1 MPKYLSGKV
10 KVNPQDKLS
19 SYRNTYL
26 ELGDA
31 EPNLGNPA
39 TLGIVNGGSSAGIPA
54 GTRYQSITIHGDTTG
69 NRYWIPVGGGVIPGS
84 ISVFEEG
91 VIVGT
96 ADSISQLNFVGNI
109 VTAIAEESVEGGS
122 PGNIATITVRPTTN
136 DKEILFSKDVS
147 GLGVT
152 DFSGSSDFTF
162 NYNTGI
168 VSVTTGI
175 HIAPIVGSGATF
187 NVGAGGS
194 VFRLVSAGSTSL
206 VGIGTTNPT
215 QNLDVKGNIKLDGDL
230 HLVDA
235 GTIIDYTGN
244 FGAEANIL
252 TKGEYGVEWL
262 RPNQIVSGAAATVTV
277 LQYHKTGGI
286 LGGASNYNSGTGAM
300 SIAVVWDP
308 TNNRLGIGS
317 TQPSS
322 LLDVEGN
329 SIFTGITSFVGL
341 TTVTEGG
348 LGANT
353 LTVSGLSTFNGV
365 IDANNGI
372 NASSAKIEDLVGDR
386 VVFTST
392 GGELQTSNNISYN
405 TTDGLNVT
413 GLITATNLAASGV
426 GTIANIE
433 IGGSNNN
440 EIKTLSAGLILSS
453 ASTLVRIDDKVEVND
468 NTDSTNSLDG
478 ALISDGG
485 LGVAKNANIG
495 KNVNVGGAL
504 SVTGTSVGVA
514 VTLSAAGGIT
524 TVGGDLYVGGDL
536 FVLDDIF
543 LDEGRFNT
551 LIVDKG
557 STFRGN
563 IDAQANVGVG
573 SIIVSGVSTFTGNIE
588 AKSNLDVDGI
598 TDLDVLNVSETAT
611 FDGNINANQNLDV
624 DGTTDLDVLNVAETA
639 TFSSN
644 IDVDGITDLDVL
656 NVSETATFVD
666 KVSIGG
672 TVGFG
677 KSVFLPDNKRILFG
691 SDDDLEIFFDG
702 THSKIDHLP
711 TGGSLFL
718 AGDSLILSNSGM
730 SEYYLQAAE
739 NGSVLLNYSGNTKLK
754 TSGVGVTV
762 YNQLDVTDIVASG
775 EIGINESDPKQKLH
789 ITQTAGGE
797 QYPILLQNRTNG
809 DSSVGI
815 QFIATGSDLSDGQYA
830 SIEAN
835 GPTVGNTKHDLL
847 FKTVTSGGTPKEAL
861 RITSDGH
868 VGIGTDN
875 PTGANALL
883 DNNTILAV
891 GSLKA
896 NNLEGSYIVP
906 GETGQVFFNNSDVLT
921 AASTLY
927 WDEPNDRL
935 GIGTDDPQCVLDI
948 NKDVAGGVNYVDI
961 RNHHATGGAALRVK
975 TQGTYASPTYQAILG
990 ASDADGTIRVGAVSN
1005 HDLLLLT
1012 NDEAKVTIKS
1022 SGEVGINTTTVFDT
1036 NTMLQVNGKTG
1047 AGPNL
1052 VLHRNDTSVSVN
1064 QVLGALRV
1072 TGNDSN
1078 GTQQE
1083 SSAIEFVA
1091 DLDHGTNDKPGR
1103 IVFKTTNDGALSATE
1118 KLRINSSGQ
1127 VSVGS
1132 EPSSGIG
1139 TLNVKPSSDDE
1150 YLKVRDAGDFDA
1162 SYNGVAIDCRNSANN
1177 ASKDILV
1184 RSERLSLWQGS
1195 SEKLLID
1202 TGGNLIPGSNSQNI
1216 GSATTS
1222 WGTIYGNLIGD
1233 IQGVADNVETTKNDA
1248 LSSGYLTFVDSN
1260 NTTATG
1266 EVIYTSTNFE
1276 IDSSTG
1282 TLKLPKTDGGIK
1294 FGPGTATNDDAHI
1307 EWKGDGNAGYLRIS
1321 TSDDN
1326 GTEYIQF
1333 GDYAS
1338 NNKNGAFTEW
1348 LKIQRTGANLTGQL
1362 YVSGISTV
1370 NNNLDVNGV
1379 ATFNDTTDATNSTT
1393 GGSVTI
1399 DGGAAIAKSLFVGIN
1414 LDVGG
1419 TLVVDGNVTLGEDA
1433 SDTVTFNADIA
1444 SNLYPSAH
1452 ETYNIGESASNRWNQ
1467 VYAKEF
1473 YGTFKGDIANT
1484 VATLSLDASVT
1495 DVFDI
1500 SSNSLSAD
1508 DAGAD
1513 KLVIW
1518 DDTNGKLTHAG
1529 LGTGLYYSGTNLD
1542 STTYDFELV
1551 DHGSNTGSGTGN
1563 DAVLRLNPSTGSD
1576 DDIRLIAGS
1585 NITLSQG
1592 TGTLTVSSTDTTSNN
1607 LYKLECAQTGG
1618 TDADPKISLQSNGG
1632 TGSTYTEADSIQIN
1646 GGSYCTVTRDN
1657 DGSLTINA
1665 SDQTG
1670 TTYDLEGGGTQGTSF
1685 GSGTGTINLISSE
1698 PTTDTVTVT
1707 AGSNIKITKTGSASD
1722 FTGGFTISADQG
1734 SDTVTNAY
1742 KTINTPDDNS
1752 VTSNSTTEQL
1762 TFKQSGGM
1770 TITSNSTTNEITF
1783 SSTNTNTEYNYNAV
1797 DDDGAVKL
1805 RLSTIGSS
1813 PVNQDIEIAGTTDEI
1828 EVTQNNSG
1836 KITLSMATGYSAGL
1850 PLSSSSKRFDV
1861 LAWTDSVINGKHT
1874 YVGDELYFF
1883 NSNKLDPDATISF
1896 SDGTNFVFNHNILPS
1911 GTIDLG
1917 STTARWNNIYVND
1930 LQLSNESKKDTGGN
1944 DVDGTWGDWTLQEGE
1959 DNVYMINNRTGKKY
1973 AMMLKEVEH

>member
-1 MPKYLSGKV
+1 MPKYISGKV
-10 KVNPQDKLS
+10 KVSPQDKLS
-19 SYRNTYL
+19 PYRNRYL

-31 EPNLGNPA
+31 EPNFGNPA
-39 TLGIVNGGSSAGIPA
+39 TLGIINGGSSAGIPA
-54 GTRYQSITIHGDTTG
+54 GTRYQSITVHGDTTG

-96 ADSISQLNFVGNI
+96 ANSISQLNFVGNI
-109 VTAIAEESVEGGS
+109 ITAIAEEAIGGN
-122 PGNIATITVRPTTN
+122 PGNIATVSIRPTTR
-136 DKEILFSKDVS
+136 DKEILFSKDPI
-147 GLGVT
+147 GNGNT

-175 HIAPIVGSGATF
+175 HIAPIVGTGATF

-194 VFRLVSAGSTSL
+194 VFHVVSAGNTSL
-206 VGIGTTNPT
+206 IGIGTANPV

-244 FGAEANIL
+244 VGAEANIL
-252 TKGEYGVEWL
+252 TKGTNGVEWL
-262 RPNQIVSGAAATVTV
+262 RPNQIVAGAAGTVTV
-277 LQYHKTGGI
+277 LQYHKAGGI

-348 LGANT
+348 LGANS
-353 LTVSGLSTFNGV
+353 LTVSGLSTFNDV

-372 NASSAKIEDLVGDR
+372 NASTAKIEDLTADR

-453 ASTLVRIDDKVEVND
+453 ASALVRIDDKVEVND
-468 NTDSTNSLDG
+468 STDSTNSLDG

-514 VTLSAAGGIT
+514 VTLAAAGGIT

-536 FVLDDIF
+536 FVVDDIF

-551 LIVDKG
+551 LIVEQN
-557 STFRGN
+557 STFEGN

-588 AKSNLDVDGI
+588 AKSNLDVDGT
-598 TDLDVLNVSETAT
+598 TDLDLLNVSETAT
-611 FDGNINANQNLDV
+611 FDGNIDANQNLDV

-644 IDVDGITDLDVL
+644 IDVDGTTDLDLL
-656 NVSETATFVD
+656 NVSETATFDD

-677 KSVFLPDNKRILFG
+677 KSVFLPDNKRVLFG

-718 AGDSLILSNSGM
+718 AGDSLVLSNSGM
-730 SEYYLQAAE
+730 EQYYLQAAE
-739 NGSVLLNYSGNTKLK
+739 NGSVLLNYSGNTKFK

-762 YNQLDVTDIVASG
+762 YNQLDTTYIDAVGVITARDHIKFANSGDGIIFGTEGSSDRPSIIGNYTSQTDNHIVF
-775 EIGINESDPKQKLH
+775 N
-789 ITQTAGGE
+789 T
-797 QYPILLQNRTNG
+797 
-809 DSSVGI
+809 
-815 QFIATGSDLSDGQYA
+815 TGT
-830 SIEAN
+830 E
-835 GPTVGNTKHDLL
+835 K
-847 FKTVTSGGTPKEAL
+847 L
-861 RITSDGH
+861 RITKDGD
-868 VGIGTDN
+868 VGIGTNN
-875 PTGANALL
+875 PTGANALT
-883 DNNTILAV
+883 NNNATLAV

-896 NNLEGSYIVP
+896 NNLEGTYTVP

-927 WDEPNDRL
+927 WDESNDRFGVGTDNPQKRL
-935 GIGTDDPQCVLDI
+935 EVFDGDIYLNSTDKKIYLTSDYDQYITANAASNYMVFAAGNKERLRITSNGQVAIGTDQIEPSSTPENFEIKLSVLGDI
-948 NKDVAGGVNYVDI
+948 VAKAFDGSGNVTTDYTI
-961 RNHHATGGAALRVK
+961 IHG
-975 TQGTYASPTYQAILG
+975 
-990 ASDADGTIRVGAVSN
+990 GTIELNRAA
-1005 HDLLLLT
+1005 
-1012 NDEAKVTIKS
+1012 NDAFIDFK
-1022 SGEVGINTTTVFDT
+1022 TTT
-1036 NTMLQVNGKTG
+1036 G
-1047 AGPNL
+1047 
-1052 VLHRNDTSVSVN
+1052 
-1064 QVLGALRV
+1064 
-1072 TGNDSN
+1072 
-1078 GTQQE
+1078 E
-1083 SSAIEFVA
+1083 
-1091 DLDHGTNDKPGR
+1091 DHDCRIGTNDNGL
-1103 IVFKTTNDGALSATE
+1103 IFITGGDGSAGE

-1162 SYNGVAIDCRNSANN
+1162 TLNGIAIDCRNSANN

-1184 RSERLSLWQGS
+1184 RSERLSLWLGS
-1195 SEKLLID
+1195 GSGSEKLLID
-1202 TGGNLIPGSNSQNI
+1202 SDGNLIPGSNSQNI

-1222 WGTIYGNLIGD
+1222 WGTIHGTVIGTL
-1233 IQGVADNVETTKNDA
+1233 QGVADDVKTTKKDD

-1260 NTTATG
+1260 NESATG
-1266 EVIYTSTNFE
+1266 EDIYTSTNFE

-1307 EWKGDGNAGYLRIS
+1307 EWKGGANAGYLRIS
-1321 TSDDN
+1321 TSNDN

-1338 NNKNGAFTEW
+1338 EDKSGTFTEW
-1348 LKIQRTGANLTGQL
+1348 LKIRRDGADLTGQL
-1362 YVSGISTV
+1362 YVSGISTI
-1370 NNNLDVNGV
+1370 NNSLDVNGI
-1379 ATFNDTTDATNSTT
+1379 ARFNDTTDATDSTT

-1399 DGGAAIAKSLFVGIN
+1399 DGGAAIAKSLFVGAN
-1414 LDVGG
+1414 LDVTG
-1419 TLVVDGNVTLGEDA
+1419 TLVVDGNVTLGNDA
-1433 SDTVTFNADIA
+1433 TSDTVTFNADIA
-1444 SNLYPSAH
+1444 SHLYPSAH
-1452 ETYNIGESASNRWNQ
+1452 ETHNIGSATTSWNN
-1467 VYAKEF
+1467 VYAKEY
-1473 YGTFKGDIANT
+1473 YGIFKGDIANT

-1508 DAGAD
+1508 DPNAD

-1518 DDTNGKLTHAG
+1518 DDTDGKLTHAG

-1551 DHGSNTGSGTGN
+1551 DHGSNSGGGTGN
-1563 DAVLRLNPSTGSD
+1563 DAILRLNPSTGTD

-1585 NITLSQG
+1585 NITLSQD
-1592 TGTLTVSSTDTTSNN
+1592 TGTLTVSSTDTTTNN
-1607 LYKLECAQTGG
+1607 LYKLECAQTG
-1618 TDADPKISLQSNGG
+1618 DPASDTTTTLNNNPKLSLQSNGG
-1632 TGSTYTEADSIQIN
+1632 SGSTYSEVDSIQIN
-1646 GGSYCTVTRDN
+1646 GGNFCTVTRSG
-1657 DGSLTINA
+1657 DGSLTIDA
-1665 SDQTG
+1665 DDQTG
-1670 TTYDLEGGGTQGTSF
+1670 TTYQLKATKDSDGGATGTTADPYLFLDASSGTDDSVRLV
-1685 GSGTGTINLISSE
+1685 GSGTVDVDWDDEGQITIKG
-1698 PTTDTVTVT
+1698 TDTNV
-1707 AGSNIKITKTGSASD
+1707 
-1722 FTGGFTISADQG
+1722 
-1734 SDTVTNAY
+1734 DTVTNAF
-1742 KTINTPDDNS
+1742 KTFSTPDGES
-1752 VTSNSTTEQL
+1752 VVSNSTTGTL

-1770 TITSNSTTNEITF
+1770 TITSDPTTNEITF
-1783 SSTNTNTEYNYNAV
+1783 SSTNTNTEYNYTAV
-1797 DDDGAVKL
+1797 DDSGAVKL
-1805 RLSTIGSS
+1805 RLSTTDGIS
-1813 PVNQDIEIAGTTDEI
+1813 NQDIEIAGTTDQI
-1828 EVTQNNSG
+1828 EVTQNTSG
-1836 KITLSMATGYSAGL
+1836 KITLSMAAGYSSGKD
-1850 PLSSSSKRFDV
+1850 LSSSSKRFDV
-1861 LAWTDSVINGKHT
+1861 LAWTDSLANGGHT

-1883 NSNKLDPDATISF
+1883 NSNKESADATISF
-1896 SDGTNFVFNHNILPS
+1896 SGGTNFVFDHNILPT

-1930 LQLSNESKKDTGGN
+1930 LQLSNKSKKDTGGN